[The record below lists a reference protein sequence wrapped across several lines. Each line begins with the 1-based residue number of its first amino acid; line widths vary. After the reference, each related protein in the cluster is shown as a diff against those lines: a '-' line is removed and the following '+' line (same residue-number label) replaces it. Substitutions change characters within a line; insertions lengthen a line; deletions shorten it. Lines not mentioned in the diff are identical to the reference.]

1 MISKSSW
8 LLYGGD
14 SFGESLCKSLCR
26 SLGKHGTGVFS
37 VV

>member
-14 SFGESLCKSLCR
+14 SFGESLYKSLCR